1 MIFGRS
7 INIQEENK
15 DASETLAVFL
25 GGTMHSLYHYNT
37 HAPHTRGGGT
47 QRWSTKHSLSQ
58 VMSHFFF
65 ISFTLSF
72 SFFTTSLSSFLFH
85 VPWAERVVVSE
96 QPMNQYTTYY
106 TLPVPNSTSTRSP
119 RYPALH
125 RIRSSGHD
133 LDIFGRTVC
142 RCSIPKQMSKF
153 LLHFIVICPFPPPTR
168 SL

>member
-1 MIFGRS
+1 MQVR
-7 INIQEENK
+7 
-15 DASETLAVFL
+15 
-25 GGTMHSLYHYNT
+25 HWRCSLVARCT
-37 HAPHTRGGGT
+37 HFITYRHRHLT
-47 QRWSTKHSLSQ
+47 QRGQHKDEAPPQLITGDVTFL
-58 VMSHFFF
+58 FFF
-65 ISFTLSF
+65 YFNLFTF
-72 SFFTTSLSSFLFH
+72 SFLQHLSSFLFH

-106 TLPVPNSTSTRSP
+106 TLPVPNSTSPRSH

-153 LLHFIVICPFPPPTR
+153 LLHFIVFCPFPPPTR